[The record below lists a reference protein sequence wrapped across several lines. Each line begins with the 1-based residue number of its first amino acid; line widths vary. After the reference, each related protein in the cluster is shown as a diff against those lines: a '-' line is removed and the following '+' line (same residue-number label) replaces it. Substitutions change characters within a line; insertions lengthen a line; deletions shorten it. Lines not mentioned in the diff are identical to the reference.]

1 MARGGAE
8 NIKPYLQRLYAMRIA
23 TLQAAG
29 QQFVDGY
36 REGLEKARADA
47 VIDNLAESFWDKS
60 RKLNE
65 KTETKGPSTNAE
77 AVPFNQRADRN
88 SQVKM
93 HQHDSVV

>member
-8 NIKPYLQRLYAMRIA
+8 NIKPYLQRLYAIRIA

-36 REGLEKARADA
+36 KDGVEKARADA

-60 RKLNE
+60 RKSNDE
-65 KTETKGPSTNAE
+65 TETKGPLTDAD
-77 AVPFNQRADRN
+77 AVPFKQRSDRK
-88 SQVKM
+88 SQVRM
-93 HQHDSVV
+93 QQHDSMV